1 MTHSLNSFFKSFWLA
16 VQFFTRWPTPQYA
29 SVSEQEMGRSL
40 AWFPLIG
47 LLIGLVL
54 WALSGLQAWLPTP
67 VVALVLLLAWV
78 WITGALHIDGA
89 ADFADAWLGSCGH
102 KQRALE
108 IMKDSRIGTGGGVA
122 IGLILLAKWVLLTEL
137 LQTDWLVLLVLIPFW
152 ARIGSLVL
160 MMTTPYA
167 SQNGMA
173 ETMFRHLNRTIG
185 WLWLVFALGLM
196 LVIAP
201 GLLLMVLA
209 WFWVRWLLMRHL
221 GGMNGDGAGMMTEVL
236 EISALLILSASL
248 IH

>member
-1 MTHSLNSFFKSFWLA
+1 MMDLFKDFFKPFWLA
-16 VQFFTRWPTPQYA
+16 VQFFTRWPTPQYG
-29 SVSEQEMGRSL
+29 SVSAEEMGRSL
-40 AWFPLIG
+40 AWLPWVG

-54 WALSGLQAWLPTP
+54 WALTGLQAWFSAP
-67 VVALVLLLAWV
+67 VVALIILLAWV
-78 WITGALHIDGA
+78 WSTGGLHIDGA
-89 ADFADAWLGSCGH
+89 ADFADAWLGSGGD
-102 KQRALE
+102 KTRALD

-137 LQTDWLVLLVLIPFW
+137 LQADWLVLLVLIPFW

-167 SQNGMA
+167 SQNGLA
-173 ETMFRHLNRTIG
+173 ETMFRHLNSKIV
-185 WLWLVFALGLM
+185 WLWFVIALGLM
-196 LVIAP
+196 VAIAP
-201 GLLLMVLA
+201 GLVLIALA

-221 GGMNGDGAGMMTEVL
+221 GGMNGDGAGLMTEVL